1 MYSLPEVLSGGE
13 PARLIPV
20 VADTSKEVRAVSV
33 VLAAMNAVPDFARVI
48 LDSIGQ
54 RFGTRAKLECLT
66 EVTFRKSSPG
76 LKCRPDG
83 YLALDGRRGRT
94 WTCLIEAKVGRA
106 ELEAEQI
113 TQYAALARENGV
125 DALLTISN
133 QFAALPSHHPLSAH
147 LSKSRL
153 RGIELYHL
161 SWSAIVTHLSL
172 LLGEHEFESQLKRDI
187 IREVER
193 YLSHESSGVTRFDR
207 MNAEWKTLNQK
218 VQAGAPLSR
227 DSDEVKN
234 SVAAW
239 EQECRDVCLLLTT
252 SLGRQVRL
260 RLSRAHA
267 DDPALRL
274 RDDCEA
280 LISNHKLECALD
292 VPDAASPIEILAD
305 LQRRSLTVSMS
316 LAAPRDKQRSTSRI
330 RWLLR
335 QLSKT
340 ETENVHV
347 RAKWPGRAA
356 ATQVSLAELQEN
368 PELLERDRDGLVP
381 TSFQVL
387 LVRDIAG
394 KFQGS
399 KTFIQNVEEIVPEFY
414 EQIGQHLR
422 PYVPPPPKPKPEL
435 TDAVEQIAQD
445 QDTTLKDESLA
456 MTDPDQTRAPQGATG
471 GKSESTLV
479 GIAVVDDAA
488 PTDQNT

>member
-1 MYSLPEVLSGGE
+1 
-13 PARLIPV
+13 
-20 VADTSKEVRAVSV
+20 
-33 VLAAMNAVPDFARVI
+33 
-48 LDSIGQ
+48 
-54 RFGTRAKLECLT
+54 
-66 EVTFRKSSPG
+66 
-76 LKCRPDG
+76 
-83 YLALDGRRGRT
+83 
-94 WTCLIEAKVGRA
+94 
-106 ELEAEQI
+106 
-113 TQYAALARENGV
+113 
-125 DALLTISN
+125 
-133 QFAALPSHHPLSAH
+133 
-147 LSKSRL
+147 
-153 RGIELYHL
+153 
-161 SWSAIVTHLSL
+161 
-172 LLGEHEFESQLKRDI
+172 
-187 IREVER
+187 
-193 YLSHESSGVTRFDR
+193 
-207 MNAEWKTLNQK
+207 
-218 VQAGAPLSR
+218 
-227 DSDEVKN
+227 
-234 SVAAW
+234 
-239 EQECRDVCLLLTT
+239 
-252 SLGRQVRL
+252 
-260 RLSRAHA
+260 
-267 DDPALRL
+267 
-274 RDDCEA
+274 
-280 LISNHKLECALD
+280 
-292 VPDAASPIEILAD
+292 
-305 LQRRSLTVSMS
+305 
-316 LAAPRDKQRSTSRI
+316 
-330 RWLLR
+330 LLR

-488 PTDQNT
+488 PADQNT